1 MEIIVIN
8 ERKNKSFNL
17 VLNWSIFGLI
27 IIVILAILVLF
38 VYGVINFARGR
49 GDYKRVQ
56 QLVREN
62 SIVEKQ
68 IDYMEAELRL
78 LNITID
84 SLTKSDTVLQR
95 FSSLQ
100 TLKMVIARDIAE
112 KVEGNSIDDKD
123 FGQLSTYLD
132 ELILRVENQYSTNS
146 TILSYL
152 KQKEFLKNSIP
163 SIAPV
168 NGWYVRGFG
177 YCLDPFT
184 GSVKMHEGIDIAAPI
199 GTPIIAPA
207 DGIVRKVQNTKDF
220 GIVIEISHNQDLS
233 TVYGHCMNPTVNI
246 GQSIKRGDIIGY
258 VGLSGKTSGPHL
270 HYEIRISQVPV
281 DPLNYI
287 IIDKTADN

>member
-1 MEIIVIN
+1 LEIIVIN

-68 IDYMEAELRL
+68 IDHMEAELRT

-84 SLTKSDTVLQR
+84 SLTRSDTVLQR

-112 KVEGNSIDDKD
+112 KVEGNSIDNKD

-146 TILSYL
+146 AILSYL
-152 KQKEFLKNSIP
+152 KQKEYLKNSIP

-184 GSVKMHEGIDIAAPI
+184 GSAKMHEGIDIAAPI
-199 GTPIIAPA
+199 STPIIAPA
-207 DGIVRKVQNTKDF
+207 DGIVRKIQNTKDF

-233 TVYGHCMNPTVNI
+233 TVYGHCMNPTVNA
-246 GQSIKRGDIIGY
+246 GQSIKRGDVIGY

-270 HYEIRISQVPV
+270 HYEIRISQIPV